1 MAPAVDDAQLRV
13 LAGDVAA
20 FCVERG
26 WQLALAE
33 SCTGGWVAKCC
44 TDLAGSSD
52 WFGTGFVTYS
62 NAAKTAALGVPQAL
76 LQTHGAVSEPVVR
89 AMAQGALERAA
100 AQLAVAISGIAG
112 PGGGSAAKPVG
123 TVWFAWAERD
133 GATTRFRVAQRLYG
147 GDRELVRRQAVA
159 TALAGLVRR

>member
-1 MAPAVDDAQLRV
+1 MALCPSL
-13 LAGDVAA
+13 
-20 FCVERG
+20 
-26 WQLALAE
+26 
-33 SCTGGWVAKCC
+33 S
-44 TDLAGSSD
+44 
-52 WFGTGFVTYS
+52 
-62 NAAKTAALGVPQAL
+62 
-76 LQTHGAVSEPVVR
+76 R
-89 AMAQGALERAA
+89 AMAEGGLAA
-100 AQLAVAISGIAG
+100 AGVGIAVSITGVAG